1 MADNFVAYFLRFTPN
16 ACLIQVALKT
26 KQAQY
31 VLQNW
36 PVYSLHC
43 DVTDVHMALENKVLP
58 TPLRRRYFL
67 SCIMVQAGRSNQF
80 IKLSL
85 KLNYMKLL
93 FSYPPNR
100 TRVYT

>member
-1 MADNFVAYFLRFTPN
+1 MAGNFLAYFLRFKPN

-43 DVTDVHMALENKVLP
+43 DVTYVHWHRPLENKVLP
-58 TPLRRRYFL
+58 TLPIFSLMHHG
-67 SCIMVQAGRSNQF
+67 SGWQIEPVHQIIAQ
-80 IKLSL
+80 IKLYEI
-85 KLNYMKLL
+85 N
-93 FSYPPNR
+93 FSNPPNR
-100 TRVYT
+100 ILPIPD